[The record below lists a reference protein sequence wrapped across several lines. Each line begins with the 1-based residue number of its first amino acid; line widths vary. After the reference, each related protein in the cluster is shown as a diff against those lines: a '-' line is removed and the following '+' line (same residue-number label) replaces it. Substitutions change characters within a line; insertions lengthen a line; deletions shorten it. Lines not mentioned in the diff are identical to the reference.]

1 MALAAPTVSPVTDS
15 DKHLITILVEA
26 ETGATLVKLERREHY
41 TKVETVRGT
50 ENTLMTED
58 SIFVADYEAAQNV
71 TVEYKATVEKDG
83 QTAESDWVLADQPGH
98 WQRLLFHTGQPVHRY
113 AGERGA

>member
-1 MALAAPTVSPVTDS
+1 M
-15 DKHLITILVEA
+15 
-26 ETGATLVKLERREHY
+26 KLERREHY

-83 QTAESDWVLADQPGH
+83 DRRRSPTGSWRITWTLAVTTFSR
-98 WQRLLFHTGQPVHRY
+98 WTTRTSVCR
-113 AGERGA
+113 